1 MTGWKT
7 IMAAAGIGCILWG
20 YYQLFAVDVEKAMIN
35 RTVTALSIKGEIY
48 GKAIAFRHGT
58 AFISHDKTVE
68 ELPERSIFKVDNSSL
83 FEFETNRAVLAVCV
97 STAGGVALWVALFF
111 L

>member
-7 IMAAAGIGCILWG
+7 IIAAAGIGCILWG
-20 YYQLFAVDVEKAMIN
+20 YYQLFAVDMEKALIN
-35 RTVTALSIKGEIY
+35 KTVTALSIKGDIY
-48 GKAIAFRHGT
+48 GKAIAFRHGI

-68 ELPERSIFKVDNSSL
+68 ELPVQSIFKVDNTSL
-83 FEFETNRAVLAVCV
+83 FEFETNRAVLAVVV
-97 STAGGVALWVALFF
+97 STAGGVAIWIALFF